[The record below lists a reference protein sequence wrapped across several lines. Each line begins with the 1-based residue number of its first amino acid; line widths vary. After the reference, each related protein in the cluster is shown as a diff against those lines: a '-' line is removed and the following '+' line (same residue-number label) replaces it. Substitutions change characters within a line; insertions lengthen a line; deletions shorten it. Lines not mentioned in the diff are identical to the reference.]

1 MRIPIGI
8 SVRHV
13 HLTKEHLELLFG
25 KDYNLEILKE
35 LSQVGEYASV
45 ETISI
50 KGPKGIIDR
59 VRVLGPTRNYTQV
72 EVSKTDAYKLG
83 LNPPVRESGDI
94 KDSSPIILVGPS
106 GEIELSEG
114 CIIATRHIHITPN
127 EIKRMGLE
135 NVTKVSLLVGGIKG
149 GIMHNVS
156 LKISDAYSL
165 ECHLDTDDG
174 NAFLINQGDFGTIIK
189 EEINND

>member
-50 KGPKGIIDR
+50 KGPKGTIDR

-127 EIKRMGLE
+127 EIKKMGLK
-135 NVTKVSLLVGGIKG
+135 NVTKVSLLVDGIKG

-189 EEINND
+189 EEINNN

>member
-1 MRIPIGI
+1 MRVPIGI

-50 KGPKGIIDR
+50 KGPKGTIDR

-127 EIKRMGLE
+127 EVKKMGLE

-156 LKISDAYSL
+156 LKVAEAHTL

-174 NAFLINQGDFGTIIK
+174 NAFLINQGDFGIISK
-189 EEINND
+189 EINNN

>member
-1 MRIPIGI
+1 MRVPIGI

-50 KGPKGIIDR
+50 KGPKGTIDR
-59 VRVLGPTRNYTQV
+59 ARVLGPTRNYTQV

-127 EIKRMGLE
+127 EVKKMGLE

-156 LKISDAYSL
+156 LDRKSVV
-165 ECHLDTDDG
+165 
-174 NAFLINQGDFGTIIK
+174 
-189 EEINND
+189 

>member
-50 KGPKGIIDR
+50 KGPKGTIDR

-127 EIKRMGLE
+127 EIKKMGLE
-135 NVTKVSLLVGGIKG
+135 NVTKVSLLVDGIKG

-156 LKISDAYSL
+156 LKVSDAYSL

>member
-156 LKISDAYSL
+156 LKVSDAYSL

>member
-189 EEINND
+189 EEINNN